1 MMKKIHKILI
11 ANRGEIAVRVIRSA
25 RQLGF
30 RTVAVYSEAD
40 AGALHVHEADQSVC
54 IGAASV
60 GESYLVAD
68 KIIAAAELTGADA
81 IHPGYGFLSENAA
94 FSQSCSDAGITFIGP
109 DAAAIALM
117 GSKRLS
123 KIAMLE
129 AGVPCIPGYQGE
141 DQTIEYLIEKAA
153 EVGFPLMVKASAG
166 GGGRGM
172 RLVFAADELDENI
185 RTARSEALSAF
196 GSGELI
202 LERAVLE
209 PRHIE
214 IQIFADND
222 GHCVYLG
229 ERDCSIQRRHQKVV
243 EEAPSPFVDEA
254 LRRRM
259 GMAAVDAA
267 KSCHYRGAGTVEFL
281 VDADKNFYF
290 LEMNTRLQVEH
301 PVTELITGLDL
312 VEWQLRVA
320 SGEPLPLSQPEITLT
335 GHAVE
340 VRLYAEDPR
349 NDFMPQTG
357 KVLQWHT
364 PADENPARLGVRV
377 DHGIQQGQ
385 TVSPFYDPMLAKLIA
400 FGENRE
406 VAIRRLGSA
415 VEDSCLLGVNHNK
428 LFLQRVLRHPV
439 FNQGEATTAFIEQH
453 FANDCSMSETTP
465 SVETLARAALLF
477 YQRGETMQP
486 QYSTANWS
494 SSAGNRYLAKLEF
507 DGKPYSVQLH
517 REQRQGQGRRYVM
530 QVSASTVIIE
540 LVSSDNN
547 RCVMIEDGVRNHYA
561 FAFDNDSLYLDD
573 GRGHFRFDD
582 IAHLPAVIA
591 GGAGSGQVKASMDGA
606 IVEVLVAS
614 GQLVE
619 QGQTLVILEAMKM
632 EHRLKA
638 AVSGVVDTVLIK
650 PGQQVKSKQLLV
662 NITVTDAD

>member
-1 MMKKIHKILI
+1 MKKINKILI

-25 RQLGF
+25 RKLGF

-40 AGALHVHEADQSVC
+40 AGALHVGEADQAVC
-54 IGAASV
+54 IGAANV

-68 KIIAAAELTGADA
+68 KIIAAATLTGADA
-81 IHPGYGFLSENAA
+81 VHPGYGFLSENAA
-94 FSQSCSDAGITFIGP
+94 FSQACSDAGITFIGP
-109 DAAAIALM
+109 DAAAIELM

-123 KIAMLE
+123 KIAMLQ

-141 DQTIEYLIEKAA
+141 NQELNCLLEKAA

-172 RLVFAADELDENI
+172 RLVFDASELDESI
-185 RTARSEALSAF
+185 STARSEALTAF

-214 IQIFADND
+214 IQVFADNH
-222 GHCVYLG
+222 GNCVYLG

-243 EEAPSPFVDEA
+243 EEAPSPFVDEG
-254 LRRRM
+254 LRQRM
-259 GMAAVDAA
+259 GVAAVDAA
-267 KSCHYRGAGTVEFL
+267 KSCDYRGAGTVEFL

-320 SGEPLPLSQPEITLT
+320 AGEPLPLTQDQVTLT

-357 KVLQWHT
+357 QVVQWQT
-364 PADENPARLGVRV
+364 PVDENPAREGIRV

-385 TVSPFYDPMLAKLIA
+385 VVSPFYDPMLAKVIA
-400 FGENRE
+400 FGENRDI
-406 VAIRRLGSA
+406 AIRRLASA
-415 VEDSCLLGVNHNK
+415 VEDTQLLGVNHNK
-428 LFLQRVLRHPV
+428 LFLQRVLRHSV
-439 FNQGEATTAFIEQH
+439 FAAGEATTAFIEQH
-453 FANDCSMSETTP
+453 FSADSSMTETTP
-465 SVETLARAALLF
+465 SAATLARAAVL
-477 YQRGETMQP
+477 YCQRGAVAQQ
-486 QYSTANWS
+486 QYRAANWS
-494 SSAGNRYLAKLEF
+494 SSAGKRYLAKLEF
-507 DGKPYSVQLH
+507 DGKPYSVTLLADQ
-517 REQRQGQGRRYVM
+517 QRYVIKALD
-530 QVSASTVIIE
+530 QTISIE
-540 LVSSDNN
+540 LHSTDDFQ
-547 RCVMIEDGVRNHYA
+547 CVMSEDGVRNSYAYA
-561 FAFDNDSLYLDD
+561 FDGHSLYLDD

-582 IAHLPAVIA
+582 VAHLPAVAA

-606 IVEVLVAS
+606 IVEVMVEL
-614 GQLVE
+614 GQVVE
-619 QGQTLVILEAMKM
+619 EGQTMVILEAMKM

-638 AVSGVVDTVLIK
+638 AVSGVVESISAQA
-650 PGQQVKSKQLLV
+650 GQQVKSKQLLV
-662 NITVTDAD
+662 NIAVSDSE